1 MKFSHILLFLVA
13 SMLII
18 NSSCSEVNTD
28 RDFVLV
34 DDFGLYPYEIAYT
47 YDFYY
52 SYCVYPYGP
61 ICYAPSYYYYIWR
74 KNPSKFEEIKLR
86 LDKEQGIKG
95 DIKTNLT
102 TELKAIKKELFGDEL
117 KSIAELK
124 QNAYSAESLSKQ
136 LQLNRMRELEK
147 FIAERENITN

>member
-1 MKFSHILLFLVA
+1 MKFGHALLFLVA
-13 SMLII
+13 SMMII
-18 NSSCSEVNTD
+18 NSSCSKVNTD
-28 RDFVLV
+28 QDFVF
-34 DDFGLYPYEIAYT
+34 DLYPYDFIPYP

-61 ICYAPSYYYYIWR
+61 VCYAPSYYYYIWR

-86 LDKEQGIKG
+86 LDKEEGIKG
-95 DIKTNLT
+95 DIKSNLT

-147 FIAERENITN
+147 FIAERENSTN

>member
-1 MKFSHILLFLVA
+1 MKFSHALLVLVA
-13 SMLII
+13 SMMII
-18 NSSCSEVNTD
+18 NSSCSKVNTD
-28 RDFVLV
+28 QDVVLF
-34 DDFGLYPYEIAYT
+34 DLYPYDFIPYPF
-47 YDFYY
+47 DFYY

-61 ICYAPSYYYYIWR
+61 VCYAPNYYYYIWR

-86 LDKEQGIKG
+86 LDKEEGIKG
-95 DIKTNLT
+95 DIKSNLT

-147 FIAERENITN
+147 FIAERENSTN